1 MAASTPETASLV
13 AFTLPGTPYS
23 VQMARFYVRAAL
35 DYHDL
40 GDYAVNAEMVTS
52 ELVTNAVQHACGD
65 GTETVKVTLLLGR
78 NPETVTIIV
87 TDSSPEG
94 PVTREAPDTSE
105 RGRGLRIVDELSDCW
120 GWNLQDDGKAVY
132 AMLAK
137 QNEHIIGEQCDAAG
151 KIPEE
156 QCVIAGVNIRVLRQR
171 RGWTQAKL
179 GELMGW
185 PSASTV
191 CAAEGH
197 RDGRQRGFT
206 TEEIEQLAAVFGVWP
221 SQLTTRCANCGGH
234 PPAGFA
240 CLACRAA
247 PGSDRSAPAGRPD
260 PVQHV
265 HAAARG

>member
-1 MAASTPETASLV
+1 
-13 AFTLPGTPYS
+13 
-23 VQMARFYVRAAL
+23 
-35 DYHDL
+35 
-40 GDYAVNAEMVTS
+40 VT
-52 ELVTNAVQHACGD
+52 VV
-65 GTETVKVTLLLGR
+65 
-78 NPETVTIIV
+78 V

-94 PVTREAPDTSE
+94 PATREAPDTGE

-120 GWNLQDDGKAVY
+120 GWNPEKDGKAVY
-132 AMLAK
+132 AVLTK
-137 QNEHIIGEQCDAAG
+137 QNEHVIGERRSAVG

-206 TEEIEQLAAVFGVWP
+206 TEEIEQLAAVFGVCP

-240 CLACRAA
+240 CLACRARF
-247 PGSDRSAPAGRPD
+247 GSDRPAMSALAYTARQG
-260 PVQHV
+260 Q
-265 HAAARG
+265 AAACG